1 MEKIKSGEKS
11 QMQIKG
17 YLLRKNTTEQA
28 VGDGVDAEKA
38 THKGDRGGGR
48 SGAGGATADKS
59 TTLHGKDR
67 GGFGGASVGGTNITK
82 TTQGGDGSTGGATG
96 GTKTQDGSRGA
107 LGCASASKGANVTKT
122 TTPRRGGGGDAE
134 KTSTQSGEH
143 NSDGGIVAHTCQPQT
158 IRTQVVAGKQPLI
171 MDEATLKKVVSEAM
185 AAGLI
190 TIQTEMKKEL
200 SEFRDCLRGDLK
212 KQMEEFKAEIN
223 QKMHDS
229 TARVDTAEKRMEEIE
244 QSFVVM
250 EKWDIGV
257 KDTLIQL
264 ISGQRALEDKLTSM
278 EQQARRNNLRCYSL
292 AEGVEG
298 DSPVKFM
305 ENLIK
310 TELGLTDLV
319 QNQNLGI
326 ERAHRAGPKPP
337 DGAPPR
343 SMIVRFL
350 KFTVKEEVLHTAW
363 AKKPCVQGKR
373 VYFDHDYADAVQ
385 KKRQEYVPIKKAL
398 SAKKI
403 PFKTPMTKMRV
414 EFEKGTYTI
423 YDSAAEAAKDLRN
436 RGYTVENFTPKNKK
450 KKGMTEKR
458 LAELLPWETTGPQH
472 HEAMEKFQQRM
483 QEKQR
488 EGSIMENEDTDLPDT

>member
-1 MEKIKSGEKS
+1 MKSGEKT

-17 YLLRKNTTEQA
+17 YMLRKNTAELA
-28 VGDGVDAEKA
+28 VGNGVNAEKT
-38 THKGDRGGGR
+38 THKGDLGGGG
-48 SGAGGATADKS
+48 SSAGGVTADKN
-59 TTLHGKDR
+59 TTLQGKDR
-67 GGFGGASVGGTNITK
+67 GGFGCTSVGGTNTTK
-82 TTQGGDGSTGGATG
+82 TTTLRRDGGTGGATG
-96 GTKTQDGSRGA
+96 NTTTQDGSRGG
-107 LGCASASKGANVTKT
+107 LGCAGASKGASITK
-122 TTPRRGGGGDAE
+122 TTPRRGGGGDASDTDAG
-134 KTSTQSGEH
+134 KTSTQSG
-143 NSDGGIVAHTCQPQT
+143 DRGGGGGVAAGNQPY
-158 IRTQVVAGKQPLI
+158 I
-171 MDEATLKKVVSEAM
+171 MDAATLKNAVSEAM

-223 QKMHDS
+223 KKMHDS
-229 TARVDTAEKRMEEIE
+229 TARVDVAEKRMEDIE
-244 QSFVVM
+244 ESFVLM

-264 ISGQRALEDKLTSM
+264 LSDQRALEDKLTSI
-278 EQQARRNNLRCYSL
+278 EQQARRNNIRCYSL
-292 AEGVEG
+292 AEGVEK

-319 QNQNLGI
+319 QNQNPGI
-326 ERAHRAGPKPP
+326 ERAYRVGPKPP
-337 DGAPPR
+337 EGAPPR

-350 KFTVKEEVLHTAW
+350 QLAVKEEVLHTAW

-414 EFEKGTYTI
+414 EFEKGTYTT
-423 YDSAAEAAKDLRN
+423 YNSAAEAVKDLRS

-450 KKGMTEKR
+450 KKGITEKR
-458 LAELLPWETTGPQH
+458 LAELLPWETTGPQYPG
-472 HEAMEKFQQRM
+472 AKEKFQQQM
-483 QEKQR
+483 QKKQSER
-488 EGSIMENEDTDLPDT
+488 SSMETEDTDLPEA